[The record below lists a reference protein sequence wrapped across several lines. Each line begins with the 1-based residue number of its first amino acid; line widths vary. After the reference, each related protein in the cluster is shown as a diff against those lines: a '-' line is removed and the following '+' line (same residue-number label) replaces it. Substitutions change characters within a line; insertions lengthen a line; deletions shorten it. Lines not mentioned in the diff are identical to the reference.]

1 MMKRT
6 PSPALFRL
14 ALAVLSL
21 AVALFVGLSGHA
33 YAGDHDRARE
43 ALERGEILPLREILD
58 RAQAHHPG
66 EIIEVEL
73 ERDDG
78 RWIYELKLLGEQG
91 LLLEMELDAATG
103 ALIALE
109 RDR

>member
-1 MMKRT
+1 MKRT
-6 PSPALFRL
+6 PSPAPFRL
-14 ALAVLSL
+14 ALGALSL
-21 AVALFVGLSGHA
+21 ALALFVGLSGHA
-33 YAGDHDRARE
+33 HAGDHDRARE
-43 ALERGEILPLREILD
+43 ALERGEILPLRQILD
-58 RAQAHHPG
+58 AAQTHHPG

-103 ALIALE
+103 ALIELE